1 MVSTVWV
8 TVTSLVGV
16 VIGGGLSLASQRL
29 TERAASRRQAATILE
44 GRRGERLAHLIAFI
58 QAAQEVE
65 RVAIGLHHHQ
75 ASGDAFMERTEAALN
90 QLWVTLRA
98 VQMLCSTEVSQAART
113 LAGDSHRAVREG
125 PGDQTVTAFLR
136 PSRMNLIA
144 VAHEDLERI

>member
-8 TVTSLVGV
+8 IVTPLVGV
-16 VIGGGLSLASQRL
+16 VIGGGLSLASQRF
-29 TERAASRRQAATILE
+29 TEQAASRRQVATILE
-44 GRRGERLAHLIAFI
+44 GRRRERLTHLITFI

-75 ASGDAFMERTEAALN
+75 ASDDAFMERTEAALD

-98 VQMLCSTEVSQAART
+98 VQMLCTTKVSQAART
-113 LAGDSHRAVREG
+113 LAGECHRAVREG

-136 PSRMNLIA
+136 PSRGNLIA
-144 VAHEDLERI
+144 VAHEDLDRV